1 MASRDA
7 SRLTFLGH
15 STVMLTLGGVRL
27 LTDPI
32 LRPRAGPLARAASRL
47 EPDAWEDVDAVLI
60 SHSHWDHLDFGSLR
74 LLPRDVQLIVPVGMG
89 RRLRWRGFGR
99 VVELDIGDVVS
110 IGGLRIEATYAE
122 HRGFGP
128 PIGPTDLAIG
138 FLIEGPWVVY
148 YPGDTALFEGMSDL
162 ARGIDLALMPVWGW
176 GPRAR
181 AADHLD
187 PLGAAR
193 SLQLLKPRIAVPIH
207 WGTLHPIGFRWVR
220 PSTRVD
226 PPHVFARLAAELHP
240 DTIVRVLD
248 VGETMSLGVGEP

>member
-1 MASRDA
+1 MEPAGR

-15 STVMLTLGGVRL
+15 STVIITLDGIRL

-32 LRPRAGPLARAASRL
+32 LRPRTGPLARTVTRL
-47 EPDAWEDVDAVLI
+47 EPAAWADVDAVLI

-74 LLPRDVQLIVPVGMG
+74 LLPRDVRFIVPRGMG
-89 RRLRWRGFGR
+89 RRLRWRGFAR
-99 VVELDIGDVVS
+99 VVELGIGEACAV
-110 IGGLRIEATYAE
+110 GRLRIEATHAE
-122 HRGFGP
+122 HRGFAP

-138 FLIEGPWVVY
+138 FLIEGPRIVY
-148 YPGDTALFEGMSDL
+148 FPGDTALFEGMRDL

-181 AADHLD
+181 AGDHLD

-193 SLQLLKPRIAVPIH
+193 SLQLLKPRMAVPIH

-240 DTIVRVLD
+240 DTVVRVLD
-248 VGETMSLGVGEP
+248 VGETMSLEAV